1 MDNGTPV
8 GLILGIIIALVIL
21 TACGAITL
29 ALFMLGWM
37 IV

>member
-1 MDNGTPV
+1 MSEGTQI
-8 GLILGIIIALVIL
+8 GLILGIIIGLVIL

-29 ALFMLGWM
+29 AMFLLGWT

>member
-1 MDNGTPV
+1 MNEGTQV
-8 GLILGIIIALVIL
+8 GLILGIVIGLVIL

-29 ALFMLGWM
+29 AMFLLGWM

>member
-1 MDNGTPV
+1 MNEGTQI
-8 GLILGIIIALVIL
+8 GLILGIVIGLVIL

-29 ALFMLGWM
+29 AMFLLGWM